1 VGCQNIKTV
10 DAGKGRSG
18 KEDALPEKV
27 KTARS
32 NILLFPIGGQVN

>member
-1 VGCQNIKTV
+1 MPEKKDQ
-10 DAGKGRSG
+10 ASG
-18 KEDALPEKV
+18 DLPEKV